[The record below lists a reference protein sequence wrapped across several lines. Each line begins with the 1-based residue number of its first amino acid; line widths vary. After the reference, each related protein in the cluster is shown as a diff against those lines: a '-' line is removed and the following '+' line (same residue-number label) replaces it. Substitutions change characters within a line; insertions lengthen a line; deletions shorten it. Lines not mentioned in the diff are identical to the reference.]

1 VEKER
6 LTNRQPPG
14 QSLYYFSITMQLH
27 KRLLLPQAYLTNFH
41 NRVRNEDAMPLCSVV
56 QQTSRAHK
64 RAKIVNYTEVDIA
77 DPFDEADND
86 GFDVDM
92 DGKGDYDGGDAGS
105 EPGSPQA
112 EGDENGTS
120 NSGTGNAAVVNQ
132 DALPDLIDQPE
143 LLNIIKYPHIK
154 ETFMQSSVATP
165 YRLNLSQ
172 PALTTTGS
180 GSNAQYH
187 NEEPIIIPIHFEIED
202 NGTIYSDF
210 FTWNLNDVSLTP
222 EEFASVYCADLNP
235 TGHDDMSSFHQQVV
249 STIKDHIE
257 EYEKVAAVKLP
268 DFHAIINL
276 TCNLNDKFYDD
287 NFQWNLSDT
296 TFTPEMFSEIVVS
309 DLGLTRDFLPLLCYS
324 LHDSVTKIKKEWL
337 EGNLSLGD
345 TTLLN
350 DAAFGY
356 LSGIRLDIDAL
367 GINWCPKVEILT
379 PQEIQKREIEK
390 ERNLRRLKRESDRL
404 TRRGRRRLDDL
415 DTTLRI

>member
-1 VEKER
+1 
-6 LTNRQPPG
+6 
-14 QSLYYFSITMQLH
+14 MQLH
-27 KRLLLPQAYLTNFH
+27 KRLLLPQAYLSNFH
-41 NRVRNEDAMPLCSVV
+41 NRVRNEEAIPLCSVV

-77 DPFDEADND
+77 DPFDEAEND

-92 DGKGDYDGGDAGS
+92 DGKGDYDTGDVGS
-105 EPGSPQA
+105 QPGSPTT
-112 EGDENGTS
+112 EGDENGGT
-120 NSGTGNAAVVNQ
+120 NSTNGGTNATVHEET
-132 DALPDLIDQPE
+132 LPDLVDQPE

-154 ETFMQSSVATP
+154 ETFMQSTVATP
-165 YRLNLSQ
+165 YRLNLPQSTVV
-172 PALTTTGS
+172 AGTS
-180 GSNAQYH
+180 GTNAQCH

-202 NGTIYSDF
+202 NGTIYNDF
-210 FTWNLNDVSLTP
+210 FTWNLNDISLTP

-235 TGHDDMSSFHQQVV
+235 TGHDDMSSLHQQVV
-249 STIKDHIE
+249 STIKEHIE

-296 TFTPEMFSEIVVS
+296 MFTPEMFAEIVVA

-324 LHDSVTKIKKEWL
+324 LYDSVTKIKKEWL
-337 EGNLSLGD
+337 DGNLSLGD

-356 LSGIRLDIDAL
+356 LSGIRLDIDGL

-415 DTTLRI
+415 ETTLRI